1 MAYNGTMENKHFNGT
16 SYFIVS
22 GRNSEGNVEHV
33 FQNAERNPMKTQ
45 TIRLVFKLLYK
56 LSGAIRVASSPGENH
71 YHFENLTKLSRFW
84 KENDFHW
91 KWKWCFDDHNFW
103 SMLVIPIGKNSRKT
117 LLSIKFSGKNSPTCN
132 SKINSGYLYTK
143 SNRLCLYF

>member
-33 FQNAERNPMKTQ
+33 FQNSERNPMKTQ

-56 LSGAIRVASSPGENH
+56 LSGAIRVASSHGENH
-71 YHFENLTKLSRFW
+71 YHFENLTKL
-84 KENDFHW
+84 
-91 KWKWCFDDHNFW
+91 
-103 SMLVIPIGKNSRKT
+103 
-117 LLSIKFSGKNSPTCN
+117 
-132 SKINSGYLYTK
+132 
-143 SNRLCLYF
+143 

>member
-71 YHFENLTKLSRFW
+71 YHFENLTKL
-84 KENDFHW
+84 
-91 KWKWCFDDHNFW
+91 
-103 SMLVIPIGKNSRKT
+103 
-117 LLSIKFSGKNSPTCN
+117 
-132 SKINSGYLYTK
+132 
-143 SNRLCLYF
+143 